1 MRITANRR
9 DDIIKQRDEYNRQ
22 KADKVQRYETQVKDY
37 DEAMSAVTDKV
48 EKDLRSRLAKFDK
61 LHFDVSVAP
70 AFFRDRGLSVRISC
84 NEDNK
89 FADDSALSWNYS
101 VKVNYKGDVIAETGS
116 WSGLQATTSA
126 QLDSL
131 EQTLAAL
138 RELNKI
144 DWKTEI
150 DIDTPQYDD
159 YVNMLDPLY
168 DDEPDFN
175 AMLMEADVDD
185 LVGTNRGIYRDATGS
200 SRYYRGRVYSVIVG
214 QSDKTY
220 TVFDIPEMYAED
232 TDKFETLS
240 TNTYRISKKKFI
252 DSLIVPMNVK
262 DFS

>member
-1 MRITANRR
+1 MRITANRH
-9 DDIIKQRDEYNRQ
+9 DDIIKQRDDFNRQ
-22 KADKVQRYETQVKDY
+22 KADKVQKYEKQVKDY

-70 AFFRDRGLSVRISC
+70 AFFRDRGLSVNITC
-84 NEDNK
+84 NRSQLFD
-89 FADDSALSWNYS
+89 DDSALSWRYA
-101 VKVNYKGDVIAETGS
+101 VKVDDNGGVIAETGS
-116 WSGLQATTSA
+116 WSGLNATTAA

-150 DIDTPQYDD
+150 DIDTPQYGD
-159 YVNMLDPLY
+159 YVNMLDPRY
-168 DDEPDFN
+168 ADEPDFDT
-175 AMLMEADVDD
+175 MLAEADIDD

-220 TVFDIPEMYAED
+220 TIFDIPEMYAED
-232 TDKFETLS
+232 TDKFDELS

-252 DSLIVPMNVK
+252 DTLIVPMNIK
-262 DFS
+262 DFR

>member
-9 DDIIKQRDEYNRQ
+9 DDIIKQRNEFNRQ
-22 KADKVQRYETQVKDY
+22 KADKVQKYEKQVKDY

-48 EKDLRSRLAKFDK
+48 EKDLRARLAKFDK

-70 AFFRDRGLSVRISC
+70 AFFRDRGLSVSVEC
-84 NEDNK
+84 NRSQL
-89 FADDSALSWNYS
+89 FADDSALSWTYS
-101 VKVNYKGDVIAETGS
+101 VKVDDKGRVIAETGS
-116 WSGLQATTSA
+116 WSGLQATTA
-126 QLDSL
+126 TQLDSL
-131 EQTLAAL
+131 EQTLGAL

-150 DIDTPQYDD
+150 DVDTPEYGD
-159 YVNMLDPLY
+159 YVNVLDPRY
-168 DDEPDFN
+168 DVEPDFN

-232 TDKFETLS
+232 IDKFDTLS

-252 DSLIVPMNVK
+252 DSLIVPMNIK
-262 DFS
+262 DFQ

>member
-1 MRITANRR
+1 MWITANRR
-9 DDIIKQRDEYNRQ
+9 DDIIKQRDDFNRQ
-22 KADKVQRYETQVKDY
+22 KADKVQKYEKQVKDY
-37 DEAMSAVTDKV
+37 DQAMSAVTDKV

-61 LHFDVSVAP
+61 LQFDVSVAP
-70 AFFRDRGLSVRISC
+70 AFFRGRGLAVQVYC
-84 NEDNK
+84 NENNK

-101 VKVNYKGDVIAETGS
+101 VKVNDNGDVIAETGS
-116 WSGLQATTSA
+116 WSGLKATTAA

-150 DIDTPQYDD
+150 DIDTPQYAD
-159 YVNMLDPLY
+159 YVNMLDPRY
-168 DDEPDFN
+168 DVEPDFDT
-175 AMLMEADVDD
+175 MLAEADVDD
-185 LVGTNRGIYRDATGS
+185 LVGTGRGIYRDATGS

-220 TVFDIPEMYAED
+220 TIFDIPEMYAED
-232 TDKFETLS
+232 TDKFDTLS

-252 DSLIVPMNVK
+252 DSLIVPMNIK
-262 DFS
+262 DFK